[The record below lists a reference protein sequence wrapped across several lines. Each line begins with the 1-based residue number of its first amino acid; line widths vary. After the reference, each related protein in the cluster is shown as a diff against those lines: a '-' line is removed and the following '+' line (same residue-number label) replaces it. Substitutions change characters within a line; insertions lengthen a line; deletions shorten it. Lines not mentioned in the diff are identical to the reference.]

1 MHALACIVNMNA
13 KPTINRGARGLQPGV
28 FKMRSLAEIIKANQ
42 EAEKLG
48 VGIPGAVG
56 TLPVKGDKPEVL
68 TPARLQ
74 QLGLDK
80 Y

>member
-1 MHALACIVNMNA
+1 MRPLGEIV
-13 KPTINRGARGLQPGV
+13 
-28 FKMRSLAEIIKANQ
+28 KANR
-42 EAEKLG
+42 EAEALG
-48 VGIPGAVG
+48 VAVPGAVG
-56 TLPVKGDKPEVL
+56 TKGGEQLVQKKTKL

>member
-1 MHALACIVNMNA
+1 
-13 KPTINRGARGLQPGV
+13 
-28 FKMRSLAEIIKANQ
+28 MRSLAEIVKANQ